1 MIYRIHEIKCQV
13 GEDSRVIPE
22 RIREKLK
29 KPSLEIKTWRI
40 VKESID
46 ARDKGDIR
54 IVYSVDFEPEDPEI
68 KLPLDQGGLQEYQLP
83 ERGTEELR
91 HSPVIA
97 GFGPAGIFAGLI
109 LAEMGLKPIILE
121 KGKPMDER
129 IRDVERFWEE
139 GILDPESNVQFG
151 EGGAGTF
158 SDGKLT
164 TGIKDKRIQKVL
176 MEFHKAGADE
186 DILYRQKPHIGTD
199 RLRGVVVNLRKK
211 ILSLGGQIR
220 FSTPLTGIRIVD
232 GRVTGVEAGHGEW
245 IETDDLILTVGHS
258 ARDTFRQ
265 LYQMGIPME
274 AKPYSMGFRIQHTQ
288 SWIDQA
294 QYGKQTGLPPA
305 EYKLSGRSSSG
316 RGVYTFCMCP
326 GGEVIS
332 ASSHPGCLVTNG
344 MSYHARDGKY
354 ANSGLLV
361 DVRVSDFSSESPL
374 AGLEFQEHYEQLAF
388 RLNGESYEPLTCRLG
403 DYQNNEGMGALL
415 RQALPP
421 FVNESILEVLPALG
435 RKLRGFDSPATILKG
450 IETRSSSPVR
460 ILRDEAYQSE
470 IRGLYPGGEGAGYS
484 GGITSAAVDGIRIAE
499 QIIRRYKE
507 REERSYVG

>member
-1 MIYRIHEIKCQV
+1 MIYRVHEIKCQV
-13 GEDSRVIPE
+13 GEDPQVIPD
-22 RIREKLK
+22 RIREKIKMPTLK
-29 KPSLEIKTWRI
+29 ILNWRI
-40 VKESID
+40 IKESID

-68 KLPLDQGGLQEYQLP
+68 KLSLDQGGIQEYQFP
-83 ERGTEELR
+83 QRGTEELR
-91 HSPVIA
+91 HPPVIA

-121 KGKPMDER
+121 RGKPMNER

-164 TGIKDKRIQKVL
+164 TGIKDKRIHKVL
-176 MEFHKAGADE
+176 MEFHQAGADE
-186 DILYRQKPHIGTD
+186 EILYRQKPHIGTD

-211 ILSLGGQIR
+211 IVSLGGQIR
-220 FSTPLTGIRIVD
+220 FDSKLTGIRVIE
-232 GRVTGVEAGHGEW
+232 GRIAGVEVNHGEW
-245 IETDDLILTVGHS
+245 IETDDLVLTVGHS

-265 LYQMGIPME
+265 LHQMGVPMS
-274 AKPYSMGFRIQHTQ
+274 AKPYSMGFRIEHPQ
-288 SWIDQA
+288 SLIDQA
-294 QYGKQTGLPPA
+294 QYGRQTGLPPA

-344 MSYHARDGKY
+344 MSYHARDGQY

-361 DVRVSDFSSESPL
+361 DVRVSDFSSDSPL
-374 AGLEFQEHYEQLAF
+374 AGLEFQEQVEQRAF
-388 RLNGESYEPLTCRLG
+388 QLNQERYEPLTCSLG
-403 DYQNNEGMGALL
+403 AYQKNEGKGAVL
-415 RQALPP
+415 RQALPD
-421 FVNESILEVLPALG
+421 FVTESVLEVLPVLG
-435 RKLRGFDSPATILKG
+435 RRLRGFDSPKAILKG

-460 ILRDEAYQSE
+460 ILRDEGCQSE
-470 IRGLYPGGEGAGYS
+470 IQGLYPGGEGAGYS
-484 GGITSAAVDGIRIAE
+484 GGITSASVDGIRIGE
-499 QIIRRYKE
+499 QIISRYKE
-507 REERSYVG
+507 REDW

>member
-1 MIYRIHEIKCQV
+1 MIYRIHEIKCLV
-13 GEDSRVIPE
+13 GEDPKVLPD

-29 KPSLEIKTWRI
+29 KPNMNILDWRI
-40 VKESID
+40 IKESID

-54 IVYSVDFEPEDPEI
+54 IVYSVDFEPEDPALN
-68 KLPLDQGGLQEYQLP
+68 LPLDKGGLQEYQFP
-83 ERGTEELR
+83 ERGAEELR

-121 KGKPMDER
+121 RGKPMNER

-139 GILDPESNVQFG
+139 GTLNPESNVQFG

-164 TGIKDKRIQKVL
+164 TGIKDKRIHKVL

-220 FSTPLTGIRIVD
+220 FDSCLTGIRIED
-232 GRVTGVEAGHGEW
+232 GRITGAEVNHGEW
-245 IETDDLILTVGHS
+245 IETDDLILTIGHS

-265 LYQMGIPME
+265 LHQMGIPMSS
-274 AKPYSMGFRIQHTQ
+274 KPYSMGFRIQHPQ
-288 SWIDQA
+288 SLINQA
-294 QYGKQTGLPPA
+294 QYGRQTGLPPA

-326 GGEVIS
+326 GGEIIS

-344 MSYHARDGKY
+344 MSYHARDGQF

-374 AGLEFQEHYEQLAF
+374 AGLEFQEQYEQLAF
-388 RLNGESYEPLTCRLG
+388 RLNQDSYEPLTCRLG
-403 DYQNNEGMGALL
+403 DYENNVGKGALL
-415 RQALPP
+415 RQALPS
-421 FVNESILEVLPALG
+421 FVTESVLEVLPALG
-435 RKLRGFDSPATILKG
+435 RKLRGFDSPETILKG

-460 ILRDEAYQSE
+460 ILRDEGCQSE

-499 QIIRRYKE
+499 QIIGRYKE
-507 REERSYVG
+507 REDQ